1 MKPAVFTRESPCTKV
16 HIWNCF
22 RQGGKF
28 VSVPVVQAQS
38 VIGVNVPK
46 YLLREGYARTLA
58 LKGVDYYALTA
69 TGQTWLQDGVVGHLK
84 RHPSD
89 AALLM
94 ESVPGGPEVTAS
106 GTPASPVVVRRR
118 PR

>member
-1 MKPAVFTRESPCTKV
+1 MRPAVFTRESPCTKV
-16 HIWNCF
+16 HTWNCF

-28 VSVPVVQAQS
+28 VQVPVVQAHT
-38 VIGVNVPK
+38 VIGVNTPK

-69 TGQTWLQDGVVGHLK
+69 TGQTWLQDGVAKHLK

-94 ESVPGGPEVTAS
+94 ESVPGVAPATAS
-106 GTPASPVVVRRR
+106 GTSSGPVVVRRR
-118 PR
+118 AR